1 MIKILTKPVLASMAI
16 LTMMSCNGRNADKQ
30 TKTGGDSVA
39 AVAKAHEDELAQLQ
53 SALAAI
59 SGGLDSIAVQE
70 NLLFADHSTDGEEL
84 SKSQILSKL
93 DAIADVIAVQRK
105 KMAQLQ
111 ETLSKNKS
119 ANSTAVAQ
127 LQQVVSFLNKQLAE
141 KDEEI
146 KSLQAEVKNKN
157 QNITQLNASLK
168 SMRQKAEKA
177 EKREQVLKE
186 ALTTQD
192 EVVNQCYI
200 RIGTKKD
207 LKAAG
212 LLNAG
217 FLRKKRVNYQSVE
230 KSKFQAVDI
239 RHTRRIKLNSDNPH
253 ILTPMPSSRSFHFEE
268 TGDGSCEL
276 VITDP
281 TRFWSVSNFL
291 IIQL

>member
-1 MIKILTKPVLASMAI
+1 MDILRKPVVAVIAI
-16 LTMMSCNGRNADKQ
+16 TAMMSCNGNKAEEQEKANR
-30 TKTGGDSVA
+30 DSVTTA
-39 AVAKAHEDELAQLQ
+39 ANAQEDELAQLH

-59 SGGLDSIAVQE
+59 SSGLDSIAVQE
-70 NLLFADHSTDGEEL
+70 NLLFADHSTDGEKL

-93 DAIADVIAVQRK
+93 DAIADVIAAQRK
-105 KMAQLQ
+105 KMTQLQ

-141 KDEEI
+141 KDAEI
-146 KSLQAEVKNKN
+146 KSLQAEVKSKN
-157 QNITQLNASLK
+157 QNITQLNASLQ
-168 SMRQKAEKA
+168 SMRQKAERA

-200 RIGTKKD
+200 RIGTKKE

-239 RHTRRIKLNSDNPH
+239 RQTRRIKLNSDNPH

-268 TGDGSCEL
+268 IGDGSSEL

>member
-1 MIKILTKPVLASMAI
+1 MKNLSTPVLAFMAI
-16 LTMMSCNGRNADKQ
+16 TAMMSCNGRNADKQ
-30 TKTGGDSVA
+30 AKTDGDSSVA
-39 AVAKAHEDELAQLQ
+39 VTSTHEDELTQLQ

-59 SGGLDSIAVQE
+59 SSGLDDIAVQE
-70 NLLFADHSTDGEEL
+70 NLLFADHSNEGNKL

-146 KSLQAEVKNKN
+146 KSLQVEVKSKN

-186 ALTTQD
+186 ALITQD

-200 RIGTKKD
+200 RVGTKKE

-212 LLNAG
+212 LLNTG
-217 FLRKKRVNYQSVE
+217 ILRKKRVNYQSVE
-230 KSKFQAVDI
+230 KSKFQSVDI

-268 TGDGSCEL
+268 IGDGPCEL

>member
-1 MIKILTKPVLASMAI
+1 MKNLSTPVLAFMAI
-16 LTMMSCNGRNADKQ
+16 TAMMSCNGRNADKQ
-30 TKTGGDSVA
+30 AKTDGDSSVA
-39 AVAKAHEDELAQLQ
+39 VTSTHEDELTQLQ

-59 SGGLDSIAVQE
+59 SSGLDDIAVQE
-70 NLLFADHSTDGEEL
+70 NLLFADHSNEGNKL

-146 KSLQAEVKNKN
+146 KSLQVEVKSKN

-186 ALTTQD
+186 ALITQD

-200 RIGTKKD
+200 RVGTKKE

-212 LLNAG
+212 LLNTG
-217 FLRKKRVNYQSVE
+217 ILRKKRVNYQSVE
-230 KSKFQAVDI
+230 KSKFQSVDI
-239 RHTRRIKLNSDNPH
+239 RHTRRIKLNSDYPH

-268 TGDGSCEL
+268 IGDGSCEL

>member
-1 MIKILTKPVLASMAI
+1 MKNLSTPVLAFMAI
-16 LTMMSCNGRNADKQ
+16 TAMMSCNGRNADKQ
-30 TKTGGDSVA
+30 AKTDGDSSVA
-39 AVAKAHEDELAQLQ
+39 VTSTHEDELTQLQ
-53 SALAAI
+53 SALVAI
-59 SGGLDSIAVQE
+59 SSGLDDIAVQE
-70 NLLFADHSTDGEEL
+70 NLLFADHSNEGNKL

-146 KSLQAEVKNKN
+146 KSLQVEVKSKN

-186 ALTTQD
+186 ALITQD

-200 RIGTKKD
+200 RVGTKKE

-212 LLNAG
+212 LLNTG
-217 FLRKKRVNYQSVE
+217 ILRKKRVNYQSVE
-230 KSKFQAVDI
+230 KSKFQSVDI

-268 TGDGSCEL
+268 IGDGSCEL

>member
-1 MIKILTKPVLASMAI
+1 M
-16 LTMMSCNGRNADKQ
+16 
-30 TKTGGDSVA
+30 
-39 AVAKAHEDELAQLQ
+39 
-53 SALAAI
+53 
-59 SGGLDSIAVQE
+59 
-70 NLLFADHSTDGEEL
+70 
-84 SKSQILSKL
+84 

-146 KSLQAEVKNKN
+146 KSLQVEVKSKN

-186 ALTTQD
+186 ALITQD

-200 RIGTKKD
+200 RVGTKKE

-212 LLNAG
+212 LLNTG
-217 FLRKKRVNYQSVE
+217 ILRKKRVNYQSVE
-230 KSKFQAVDI
+230 KSKFQSVDI

-268 TGDGSCEL
+268 IGDGSCEL

>member
-1 MIKILTKPVLASMAI
+1 MKNLSTPVLAFMAI
-16 LTMMSCNGRNADKQ
+16 TAMMSCNGRNADKQ
-30 TKTGGDSVA
+30 AKTDGDSSVA
-39 AVAKAHEDELAQLQ
+39 VTSTHEDELTQLQ

-59 SGGLDSIAVQE
+59 SSGLDDIAVQE
-70 NLLFADHSTDGEEL
+70 NLLFADHSNEGNKL

-146 KSLQAEVKNKN
+146 KSLQVEVKSKN

-186 ALTTQD
+186 ALITQD

-200 RIGTKKD
+200 RVGTKKE

-212 LLNAG
+212 LLNTG
-217 FLRKKRVNYQSVE
+217 ILRKKRVNYQSVE
-230 KSKFQAVDI
+230 KSKFQSVDI

-268 TGDGSCEL
+268 IGDGSCEL